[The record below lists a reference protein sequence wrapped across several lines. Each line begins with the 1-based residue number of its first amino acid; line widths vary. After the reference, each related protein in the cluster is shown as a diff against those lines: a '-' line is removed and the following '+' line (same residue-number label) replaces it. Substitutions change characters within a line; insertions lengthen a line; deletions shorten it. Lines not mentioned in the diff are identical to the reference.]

1 MHQVVNSYGNL
12 CIIVTIDSITWDAI
26 SRYKC
31 INISRCG
38 GNLAY
43 SGLKCELLKQGI
55 MVPAW
60 CFSGYESNGNH
71 MRSGL
76 MLHCLNVHLVLQELT
91 QYGSAL
97 LDQVV
102 TISDITLCMFVREMF
117 VQPVALLR
125 TIQNECSNRI
135 SLLGST
141 SCCYFIANMLGVVKF
156 TQSSSWDWLVG
167 AQLHIGHFVQMLVVV
182 GS

>member
-1 MHQVVNSYGNL
+1 MRHTTYFTAMLPATWFVRPEILRISGLMHQVVNSYGNL

-71 MRSGL
+71 MRS
-76 MLHCLNVHLVLQELT
+76 
-91 QYGSAL
+91 
-97 LDQVV
+97 
-102 TISDITLCMFVREMF
+102 
-117 VQPVALLR
+117 
-125 TIQNECSNRI
+125 
-135 SLLGST
+135 
-141 SCCYFIANMLGVVKF
+141 
-156 TQSSSWDWLVG
+156 
-167 AQLHIGHFVQMLVVV
+167 
-182 GS
+182 